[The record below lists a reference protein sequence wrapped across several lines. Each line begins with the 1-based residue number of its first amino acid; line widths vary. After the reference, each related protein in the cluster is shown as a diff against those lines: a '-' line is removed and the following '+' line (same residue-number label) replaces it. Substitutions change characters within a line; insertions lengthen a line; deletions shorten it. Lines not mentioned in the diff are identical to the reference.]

1 MINKN
6 SIELDLEKDLD
17 GGRVDLIVT
26 EIFDDGLLGEGC
38 LHTLYNA
45 LYVQK
50 LVRSSVSNWGIQAT
64 NANHALLQSASA
76 LITQSARIFICAVE
90 SPRLR
95 RSSRFSN
102 ELNVE
107 ARCLN
112 NSERFENEFES
123 SELNFEPY
131 TSENLNYFDDIECL
145 TQPEEIVEFRIRFDD
160 EKFLE
165 K

>member
-1 MINKN
+1 MSTNFKDQIKVINKN
-6 SIELDLEKDLD
+6 SNELDLDDDLD
-17 GGRVDLIVT
+17 RTRVDLIVT

-38 LHTLYNA
+38 LNTLYNA
-45 LYVQK
+45 LYVNK
-50 LVRSSVSNWGIQAT
+50 LVRTSS
-64 NANHALLQSASA
+64 ALL
-76 LITQSARIFICAVE
+76 TQSARVFICAVE
-90 SPRLR
+90 SARLR
-95 RSSRFSN
+95 RSSRYYSSGV
-102 ELNVE
+102 EMSATTPVTVE

-112 NSERFENEFES
+112 NSERFEAEFDS

-131 TSENLNYFDDIECL
+131 TSENLNFYDDVECL

>member
-1 MINKN
+1 M
-6 SIELDLEKDLD
+6 ELDLEKDLD
-17 GGRVDLIVT
+17 GTRMDLIVT

-50 LVRSSVSNWGIQAT
+50 LVRSAAAQP
-64 NANHALLQSASA
+64 ASSS
-76 LITQSARIFICAVE
+76 LIAQSARVFICAIE

-95 RSSRFSN
+95 RSSSYSYSSSRVS
-102 ELNVE
+102 VE

-112 NSERFENEFES
+112 NSERFENEFDTADS
-123 SELNFEPY
+123 LNFEPY

-145 TQPEEIVEFRIRFDD
+145 TQPEEIAEFRIRFDD